1 MEAEIDFLTWRCFE
15 RDVAT
20 WFKIRFRNSRRF
32 PADGKDRDQ
41 RGRLSAASSPNPE
54 PNETAARRRKTAWTA
69 NGEAMPKET
78 MLRQID
84 IERMTLDDRLR
95 GRARIAAGQGRRS
108 GPRLLA
114 RSGAVPDG
122 HVRLGAHR
130 PFAAWKES
138 VQRSRLWICE
148 VDPAV
153 SSYLA
158 QPHVVSVP
166 FGEARNVFI
175 PDLRIDYRD
184 RSVGIETI
192 FDRRRPPRAAA
203 MDFARE
209 LYEGMGWT
217 YRVVRTPSVMRG
229 FALANAQVV
238 EADKFTKTTSRT
250 IRTAAE
256 FLAGNGGVAAY
267 ARLIEALGGGTRGR
281 AALHALIVRGHLHF
295 DIEGRL
301 CADTAIRPLRNWI
314 GDLT

>member
-1 MEAEIDFLTWRCFE
+1 
-15 RDVAT
+15 
-20 WFKIRFRNSRRF
+20 
-32 PADGKDRDQ
+32 
-41 RGRLSAASSPNPE
+41 
-54 PNETAARRRKTAWTA
+54 
-69 NGEAMPKET
+69 

-84 IERMTLDDRLR
+84 LEQMTLDDRLR
-95 GRARIAAGQGRRS
+95 EKARINASMNGEPIRVFWHGQARHATGMYASART
-108 GPRLLA
+108 A
-114 RSGAVPDG
+114 RSQPW
-122 HVRLGAHR
+122 RE
-130 PFAAWKES
+130 P

-153 SSYLA
+153 STYLA

-166 FGEARNVFI
+166 FEGKHRNVFI

-184 RSVGIETI
+184 GSVGIETI

-209 LYEGMGWT
+209 LYEGMGWS
-217 YRVVRTPSVMRG
+217 YRVVKRPDVDRG

-256 FLAGNGGVAAY
+256 FLAGCGGMAPY
-267 ARLIEALGGGTRGR
+267 ARLIEALGGGTQGR
-281 AALHALIVRGHLHF
+281 AALHALVVRGHLHF